1 MWCDEIIRLFNNTYN
16 LNLSIQ
22 RAEFFHE
29 LFNSTFRFEIN
40 HEDIDDIDDID
51 HIDDEE
57 CSIMITKIDDDTEYE
72 IERFIFWFHNIFC
85 RELVNEL
92 NTLNTGNNEYEDIV
106 YRVESL
112 ERVIDAFK
120 YVEKIDDFE
129 DFFESLRIYIENMNM
144 NN

>member
-22 RAEFFHE
+22 RSEFFYE
-29 LFNSTFRFEIN
+29 LFSSTFRFEIN

-51 HIDDEE
+51 EDD
-57 CSIMITKIDDDTEYE
+57 CSITITKLENNTETEYE
-72 IERFIFWFHNIFC
+72 IDRFIFWFHTTFY

-92 NTLNTGNNEYEDIV
+92 ELLNNGNNEYEDIV

-112 ERVIDAFK
+112 ERVIDTFK
-120 YVEKIDDFE
+120 YLEKIDNFE
-129 DFFESLRIYIENMNM
+129 DFFESLRIYIENMNY
-144 NN
+144 